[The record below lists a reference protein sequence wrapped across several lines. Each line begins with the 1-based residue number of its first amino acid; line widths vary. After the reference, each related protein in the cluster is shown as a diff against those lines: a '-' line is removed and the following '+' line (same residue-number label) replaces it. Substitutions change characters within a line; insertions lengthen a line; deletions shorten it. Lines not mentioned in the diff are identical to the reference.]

1 VQVLPNL
8 DENKF
13 TNMNSKHEG
22 FSFLPGVH
30 RKKDYLST
38 KDGYTAVC
46 GNVRSLKEGEQK
58 ISAFYLSKGFYM
70 LLSAENF
77 NIFKIGTKPQIL
89 LEPEAKG

>member
-1 VQVLPNL
+1 
-8 DENKF
+8 
-13 TNMNSKHEG
+13 MNSKHEG

-30 RKKDYLST
+30 QKDYLLT
-38 KDGYTAVC
+38 KNGYTAVC

-89 LEPEAKG
+89 SEPERS